1 MRHTG
6 WCLSLVLVAGLL
18 GAGCRP
24 ESSVGDR
31 QTAAH
36 DLVGQWRAKVQFR
49 SGAFTAIR
57 DLEFAY
63 VYNSGGT
70 MMESSNYDAAP
81 PVPPAYG
88 IWRKT
93 GPNQFETKYEFY
105 VTKAPARLE
114 DLTGGGGWLPAGR
127 GVFLE
132 RITISDDGDSFAST
146 IRYQALDQAG
156 RAAEGGGEAE
166 GRGVRLRF

>member
-1 MRHTG
+1 
-6 WCLSLVLVAGLL
+6 LSLVLVAGLL

-24 ESSVGDR
+24 EFSVGGR
-31 QTAAH
+31 EAAAH

-57 DLEFAY
+57 DLEFVY

-88 IWRKT
+88 IWKKA
-93 GPNQFETKYEFY
+93 GPKQFETKYEFY

-132 RITISDDGDSFAST
+132 RITISDDGDSFTST
-146 IRYQALDQAG
+146 IRYQAFDQAG
-156 RAAEGGGEAE
+156 RAAEGGGDAE

>member
-1 MRHTG
+1 MRRTA
-6 WCLSLVLVAGLL
+6 WYLSVVLVAGLL
-18 GAGCRP
+18 GSGCRP

-31 QTAAH
+31 QATAH

-49 SGAFTAIR
+49 SGAFAGIR

-70 MMESSNYDAAP
+70 MTESSNYDAAP

-88 IWRKT
+88 IWRTT
-93 GPNQFETKYEFY
+93 GLNQFEAKYEFY
-105 VTKAPARLE
+105 VTKAPVRLE

-127 GVFLE
+127 GVLLE
-132 RITISDDGDSFAST
+132 RITISDDGNSFTSA
-146 IRYQALDQAG
+146 IRYQAFDQAG
-156 RAAEGGGEAE
+156 RAAEGWDEAE